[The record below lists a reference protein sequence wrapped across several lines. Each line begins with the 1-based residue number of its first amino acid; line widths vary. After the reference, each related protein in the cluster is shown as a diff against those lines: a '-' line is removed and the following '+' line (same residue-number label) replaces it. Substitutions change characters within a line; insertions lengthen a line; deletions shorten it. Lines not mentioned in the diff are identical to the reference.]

1 MAALNDC
8 GRSVR
13 LQGASSL
20 AILVKAGS
28 FAHMSRWEDGLD
40 CAEHAE
46 RLSRKEGLAERAE
59 KSVALQALCRD
70 KLGMEPVKAGKKD

>member
-1 MAALNDC
+1 
-8 GRSVR
+8 
-13 LQGASSL
+13 
-20 AILVKAGS
+20 
-28 FAHMSRWEDGLD
+28 MSRWEDGLD